1 MNEDRTEE
9 SSEQG
14 IEDDE
19 VFKRRMG
26 MSRASLRKVD
36 TCPFIDELT
45 RLNHAPV
52 AVLEAECIAELARRN
67 HDPVTALEADHM
79 VELAWLNHERA
90 RAKRLASPPRPRRR
104 ETRPTTSPLKEIE
117 RGSGERRKSSPPTH

>member
-9 SSEQG
+9 SSERG

-19 VFKRRMG
+19 VFKRKMG
-26 MSRASLRKVD
+26 ISRASLRKVD

-45 RLNHAPV
+45 RLDHAPV
-52 AVLEAECIAELARRN
+52 AVLEAEYIAALARRN

-90 RAKRLASPPRPRRR
+90 RAKRLTSPLRPRLR
-104 ETRPTTSPLKEIE
+104 ETHPTTPPLKEIE
-117 RGSGERRKSSPPTH
+117 RGLGREE